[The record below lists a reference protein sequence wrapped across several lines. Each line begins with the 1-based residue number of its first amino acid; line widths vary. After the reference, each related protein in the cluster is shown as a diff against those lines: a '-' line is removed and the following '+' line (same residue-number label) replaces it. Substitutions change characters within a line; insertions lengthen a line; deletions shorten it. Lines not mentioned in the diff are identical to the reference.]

1 MNIEIDKSIMAP
13 ISKIREIADSDPA
26 PIEDCGF
33 SKRTT
38 KALKAYGIN
47 TVEDLIE
54 FEYKWNYLTGYTQK
68 RRINDI
74 PGIGLAGLKEER
86 AMFRSDEDNLYKTIL
101 GNRRKGCDT
110 WKLRHDPILSNHS
123 HRLNQILG
131 LISLSSGKHLH
142 DVTILIAPNIYKYE
156 ESKYGSRQISVG
168 IAREGEDARGYYDY
182 LIWDGCMGTK
192 HAENTFNFI
201 ADIFKEFGY
210 NVVTV
215 FTEDEWFNAENHEY
229 IKVGYININWE
240 EKNEKP

>member
-13 ISKIREIADSDPA
+13 ISKIREIANSDPA

-38 KALKAYGIN
+38 KALKTYGIN

-86 AMFRSDEDNLYKTIL
+86 AMIRSENDNLYKTIL

-110 WKLRHDPILSNHS
+110 WNLRHDPILSSHS

-131 LISLSSGKHLH
+131 LISLSAGKHLH
-142 DVTILIAPNIYKYE
+142 DVNILIAPNIYKYE
-156 ESKYGSRQISVG
+156 ETKYGPRQISVG
-168 IAREGEDARGYYDY
+168 IARKGHMDPMQGYFDY
-182 LIWDGCMGTK
+182 LIWDGCMDTK
-192 HAENTFNFI
+192 HAEKTFQFI

-210 NVVTV
+210 NVSGPV
-215 FTEDEWFNAENHEY
+215 FTEDEWFNAETHEY
-229 IKVGYININWE
+229 IKVCYITIKW
-240 EKNEKP
+240 